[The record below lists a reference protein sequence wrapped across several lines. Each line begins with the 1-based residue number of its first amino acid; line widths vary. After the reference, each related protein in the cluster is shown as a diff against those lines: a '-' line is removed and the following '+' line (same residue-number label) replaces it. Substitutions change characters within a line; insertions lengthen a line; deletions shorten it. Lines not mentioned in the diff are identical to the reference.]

1 MIKKSILYVLMFLYV
16 YQLQLVF
23 LPITVNKLFG
33 IFGMFLYAYH
43 SVRGRP
49 KFAVLSNVSRL
60 MKPYLWVLFFSIV
73 SIFLNGS
80 YDTLYTVRFLAFF
93 SYIWNLSIALLFSV
107 FMGECVFYCS

>member
-1 MIKKSILYVLMFLYV
+1 MIKKIILYVLMFLYV

-33 IFGMFLYAYH
+33 IFGMILYAYH
-43 SVRGRP
+43 RVIGRP

-73 SIFLNGS
+73 SIFSEWIL
-80 YDTLYTVRFLAFF
+80 
-93 SYIWNLSIALLFSV
+93 
-107 FMGECVFYCS
+107 

>member
-1 MIKKSILYVLMFLYV
+1 MIKKSILYVLMF
-16 YQLQLVF
+16 F

-80 YDTLYTVRFLAFF
+80 YEMPYIRLGFSFFLAIFG
-93 SYIWNLSIALLFSV
+93 YTKPSV
-107 FMGECVFYCS
+107 YETTKH